1 MQWQS
6 MYSYRSNKMSCCLA
20 KNTTNLEAVRSSN
33 WHVTGGHVSRL
44 SWEKRELLESQR
56 RSGKVALCC
65 GKYKQGTSR
74 SRILRHSGKWHCAV
88 TRNIIKESP
97 ERGILGCTPFRRK
110 GNFWKVMGVA
120 CSNLHATGGKKPWP
134 HLRRFLKKKRELT
147 EKVAAFWKVASQCD
161 KKVKGFQK
169 RCICCSAFRRSK
181 GNFRKVVGVAVLR
194 KVASW
199 CVKK

>member
-1 MQWQS
+1 M
-6 MYSYRSNKMSCCLA
+6 
-20 KNTTNLEAVRSSN
+20 
-33 WHVTGGHVSRL
+33 
-44 SWEKRELLESQR
+44 
-56 RSGKVALCC
+56 ALCC

-120 CSNLHATGGKKPWP
+120 CGNLHATGGKKPWP

-161 KKVKGFQK
+161 KK
-169 RCICCSAFRRSK
+169 SK
-181 GNFRKVVGVAVLR
+181 GLPEMVRLLLCFPEKQRELPESCGCCGAPESGILMCQKI
-194 KVASW
+194 K
-199 CVKK
+199 